1 MDARKWFRVLGS
13 LDAAVI
19 SALLLAQAN
28 ASTKLIALGF
38 GITFFKDVKT
48 LFEEVPHNG
57 DK

>member
-1 MDARKWFRVLGS
+1 MDAKKWFKVLGS

-19 SALLLAQAN
+19 AALLLSQAN
-28 ASTKLIALGF
+28 ATPKLIAVGF
-38 GITFFKDVKT
+38 AIAFFKDVKT